1 MIILGIGW
9 GWRRHRLALIN
20 QLIFLGALLAL
31 ISILLG
37 QISSRLG
44 APLLLVFLVLGMLA
58 GEDGVLGLHFQSY
71 QTTFAVGSIALA
83 IILFEG
89 GLRTPREVV
98 RLVFWPSLTLATIGV
113 LLTALCMAGMAVL
126 VMGMQ
131 PLEGILMGAI
141 LASTDAAA
149 VFMLLH
155 GQGVA
160 VNARVGGT
168 LELESGMNDPMA
180 VFLTLMAV
188 HVLQA
193 GTAVSGWYVLG
204 SFGLELVGGGLIGAV
219 GGFALRWLLQRLT
232 LSAGLYPVL
241 ATAGALLIFGGTNA
255 LHASGFL
262 AVYVA
267 GVMLAQAPYRAQQ
280 VITRFL
286 DGLAWLAQIAM
297 FLMLGLLVTPSA
309 LLADLAAALVLAVG
323 LIVVARPGAVLLCL
337 LPFRF
342 TWHERGFVAWVGL
355 RGAVPIFLASI
366 PILAQV
372 PNAQVYFNVAFVAV
386 LTSLMVQGWTVGRAA
401 RFLGLEVPHAAHHG
415 QDLDISLGHGASREL
430 AGYRVLE
437 GARILNY
444 DYGEMDLP
452 PQAEIISVI
461 RESAPIALFR
471 ETRPLVD
478 DYVIAIAPPAEIASL
493 HQYFAYHEADEQ
505 MAPAGFGEFVFD
517 AETPAGNL
525 ALIYGLPIG
534 PVPKELTLGAFLHE
548 RLGEHVVAGD
558 RLKLGEI
565 ELVVRE
571 AKDGRIVRVGLELED
586 TRAHLPVTRTL
597 RKLKHPSRSRKM
609 RSFLDQ

>member
-1 MIILGIGW
+1 M
-9 GWRRHRLALIN
+9 AFIN

-58 GEDGVLGLHFQSY
+58 GEEGLLGLQFESY
-71 QTTFAVGSIALA
+71 ETTFAVGSIALA

-98 RLVFWPSLTLATIGV
+98 RLVFWPSLTLATVGV

-126 VMGMQ
+126 VMGMH

-180 VFLTLMAV
+180 VFLTLTAV
-188 HVLQA
+188 HVLQMGA
-193 GTAVSGWYVLG
+193 ATSGWYVLG
-204 SFGLELVGGGLIGAV
+204 SFILELVGGGLIGAA
-219 GGFALRWLLQRLT
+219 GGFGLRWLLQRLT

-241 ATAGALLIFGGTNA
+241 AGALLIFGGTNA
-255 LHASGFL
+255 VHASGFL

-280 VITRFL
+280 VIMRFL

-309 LLADLAAALVLAVG
+309 LLADLAAALALSIG
-323 LIVVARPGAVLLCL
+323 LIVIARPGAVMLSL

-342 TWHERGFVAWVGL
+342 NWRERGFVAWVGL

-366 PILAQV
+366 PILAGV
-372 PNAQVYFNVAFVAV
+372 PNAQIYFNVAFVAV
-386 LTSLMVQGWTVGRAA
+386 LTSLLVQGWTVGRAA
-401 RFLGLEVPHAAHHG
+401 RFLGLEVPAAAPHA
-415 QDLDISLGHGASREL
+415 QDLDISLGHGATREL
-430 AGYRVLE
+430 AGFRVQE
-437 GARILNY
+437 GARVLNY
-444 DYGEMDLP
+444 DYGEIDLP
-452 PQAEIISVI
+452 QQAEIISVI
-461 RESAPIALFR
+461 RDSAPIVLFR
-471 ETRPLVD
+471 ETRPKVE
-478 DYVIAIAPPAEIASL
+478 DYVIAIAPPAEIAGL
-493 HQYFAYHEADEQ
+493 HQNFAYHEADEPT
-505 MAPAGFGEFVFD
+505 APAGFGEFVFD
-517 AETPAGNL
+517 AATPATDL
-525 ALIYGLPIG
+525 ALMYGLQ
-534 PVPKELTLGAFLHE
+534 LGTDAKGRSLGDFLHD
-548 RLGEHVVAGD
+548 RLGDQVVAGD
-558 RLKLGEI
+558 RFKLGDI

-571 AKDGRIVRVGLELED
+571 AKDGRIQRVGLELED
-586 TRAHLPVTRTL
+586 TRVHLPVTRAL
-597 RKLKHPSRSRKM
+597 RKLKHPMKTWRAFR
-609 RSFLDQ
+609 RLTGV

>member
-1 MIILGIGW
+1 
-9 GWRRHRLALIN
+9 LALIN

-58 GEDGVLGLHFQSY
+58 GEDGVLGISFQSY

-98 RLVFWPSLTLATIGV
+98 RLVFWPSLTLATVGV

-126 VMGMQ
+126 VMGMR

-204 SFGLELVGGGLIGAV
+204 SFGLELVGGGLIGAI
-219 GGFALRWLLQRLT
+219 GGFGLRWLLQRLT

-309 LLADLAAALVLAVG
+309 LLADLAAALVLAFG

-430 AGYRVLE
+430 AGYRVQA

-444 DYGEMDLP
+444 DYGEIDLP
-452 PQAEIISVI
+452 AQAEIISVI
-461 RESAPIALFR
+461 RDSAPITLFR
-471 ETRPLVD
+471 ETRPLTD
-478 DYVIAIAPPAEIASL
+478 DYVIAIAPPADIASL
-493 HQYFAYHEADEQ
+493 HQHFAYHEADEPA
-505 MAPAGFGEFVFD
+505 APVGFGEFVFG
-517 AETPAGNL
+517 AETPASDL

-534 PVPKELTLGAFLHE
+534 TVAKELTLGGFLHD
-548 RLGEHVVAGD
+548 RLGDHVVAGD

-571 AKDGRIVRVGLELED
+571 AREGRILRVGLELED

-597 RKLKHPSRSRKM
+597 RKLKHPMKTWRAFR
-609 RSFLDQ
+609 RLTGI

>member
-1 MIILGIGW
+1 
-9 GWRRHRLALIN
+9 LALIN

-31 ISILLG
+31 VSILLG

-44 APLLLVFLVLGMLA
+44 APLLLVFLVLGMMA
-58 GEDGVLGLHFQSY
+58 GEDGLLGLRFQSY

-98 RLVFWPSLTLATIGV
+98 RLVFWPSLTLATVGV

-126 VMGMQ
+126 VMGMR

-155 GQGVA
+155 VQGVA

-219 GGFALRWLLQRLT
+219 GGFGLRWLLQRLT

-372 PNAQVYFNVAFVAV
+372 PNAQIYFNVAFVAV

-401 RFLGLEVPHAAHHG
+401 RFLGLEVPQAAHHG

-430 AGYRVLE
+430 AGYRVQE

-452 PQAEIISVI
+452 AQAEIISVI
-461 RESAPIALFR
+461 RDSAPITLFR

-505 MAPAGFGEFVFD
+505 VAPTGFGEFVFD
-517 AETPAGNL
+517 AETPASDL

-534 PVPKELTLGAFLHE
+534 SVPKELTLSNYLHD
-548 RLGEHVVAGD
+548 RLGDHVVAGD

-571 AKDGRIVRVGLELED
+571 AKEGRIVRVGLELED

-597 RKLKHPSRSRKM
+597 RKLKHPMKTWRAFR
-609 RSFLDQ
+609 RLTGV

>member
-1 MIILGIGW
+1 M
-9 GWRRHRLALIN
+9 ALIN

-58 GEDGVLGLHFQSY
+58 GEDGPLGLQFQSY
-71 QTTFAVGSIALA
+71 EATFAVGSIALA

-98 RLVFWPSLTLATIGV
+98 RLVFWPSLTLATLGV

-126 VMGMQ
+126 VMGMR

-188 HVLQA
+188 HLVQA
-193 GTAVSGWYVLG
+193 GSNVSGWYVLG
-204 SFGLELVGGGLIGAV
+204 SFGLELIGGGLIGAA

-241 ATAGALLIFGGTNA
+241 ATAGALLIFAGTNS

-267 GVMLAQAPYRAQQ
+267 GIMLAQAPYRAQQ

-297 FLMLGLLVTPSA
+297 FLMLGLLVTPSD
-309 LLADLAAALVLAVG
+309 LLADLAAALLLAFG
-323 LIVVARPGAVLLCL
+323 LILVARPGAVMLCL

-342 TWHERGFVAWVGL
+342 NWRERGFVAWVGL

-366 PILAQV
+366 PILAEV

-386 LTSLMVQGWTVGRAA
+386 LTSLIVQGWSVGRAA
-401 RFLGLEVPHAAHHG
+401 RFLGLEVPAAVHHG
-415 QDLDISLGHGASREL
+415 QDLDISLGHGSSREL
-430 AGYRVLE
+430 AGFRVQDRARVLHD
-437 GARILNY
+437 
-444 DYGEMDLP
+444 DYGAIHLP

-461 RESAPIALFR
+461 RDSAPVALFR
-471 ETRPLVD
+471 EMRPLIG
-478 DYVIAIAPPAEIASL
+478 DYVIAIAPPAEIAGL
-493 HQYFAYHEADEQ
+493 HQHFVHHEADEPS
-505 MAPAGFGEFVFD
+505 APAGFGEFVFE
-517 AETPAGNL
+517 AETPASDL

-534 PVPKELTLGAFLHE
+534 VAAKDLSLGAFLHAQ
-548 RLGEHVVAGD
+548 LGLHVVAGD
-558 RLKLGEI
+558 RVKLGEI
-565 ELVVRE
+565 ELVARDV
-571 AKDGRIVRVGLELED
+571 KDGRIQRIGLELED
-586 TRAHLPVTRTL
+586 TRMHLPVTRTL
-597 RKLKHPSRSRKM
+597 RKLRHPMKTWRAFRRLSG
-609 RSFLDQ
+609 L

>member
-1 MIILGIGW
+1 M
-9 GWRRHRLALIN
+9 ALIN

-37 QISSRLG
+37 QLSSRLG
-44 APLLLVFLVLGMLA
+44 APLLLVFLVLGMMA
-58 GEDGVLGLHFQSY
+58 GEDGLLGIPFQSY
-71 QTTFAVGSIALA
+71 QATFAVGSIALA

-98 RLVFWPSLTLATIGV
+98 KLVFWPSLTLATFGV

-126 VMGMQ
+126 VLGMQ
-131 PLEGILMGAI
+131 PLEGVLMGAI

-188 HVLQA
+188 HLVQA
-193 GTAVSGWYVLG
+193 GAAVSGWYVLA
-204 SFGLELVGGGLIGAV
+204 SFTLELVGGGIIGMA
-219 GGFALRWLLQRLT
+219 GGFGLRWLLQRLT

-241 ATAGALLIFGGTNA
+241 ATAGALLIFAGTNTV
-255 LHASGFL
+255 HASGFL

-267 GVMLAQAPYRAQQ
+267 GVMLAQTPYRAQQ

-309 LLADLAAALVLAVG
+309 LIADLAAALILALG
-323 LIVVARPGAVLLCL
+323 LILIARPGAVMLCL
-337 LPFRF
+337 IPFRF
-342 TWHERGFVAWVGL
+342 NWRERGFVAWVGL

-366 PILAQV
+366 PILAEV

-386 LTSLMVQGWTVGRAA
+386 LTSLLVQGWTVGRAA
-401 RFLGLEVPHAAHHG
+401 RFLGLEVPHAAPHG
-415 QDLDISLGHGASREL
+415 QDLDISLGHGATREL
-430 AGYRVLE
+430 AGYRVQE

-444 DYGEMDLP
+444 DYGEIDLP

-471 ETRPLVD
+471 ETRPLAG
-478 DYVIAIAPPAEIASL
+478 DYVIAIAPSAEIAGL
-493 HQYFAYHEADEQ
+493 NQFFAHHEVDE
-505 MAPAGFGEFVFD
+505 ASAAGFGEFVFE
-517 AETPAGNL
+517 AETLASDL
-525 ALIYGLPIG
+525 ALLYGLPVG
-534 PVPKELTLGAFLHE
+534 QVAKDLTLGAYLHE
-548 RLGEHVVAGD
+548 RLGDQVVPGD

-571 AKDGRIVRVGLELED
+571 ARDGRIQRIGLELED
-586 TRAHLPVTRTL
+586 TRVHLPVTRTL
-597 RKLKHPSRSRKM
+597 RKLKHPMKTWRAFR
-609 RSFLDQ
+609 RLTGV

>member
-1 MIILGIGW
+1 M
-9 GWRRHRLALIN
+9 AFIN

-31 ISILLG
+31 VSILLG

-44 APLLLVFLVLGMLA
+44 APLLLVFLGLGMLA
-58 GEDGVLGLHFQSY
+58 GEEGPLGLQFESY
-71 QTTFAVGSIALA
+71 EATFAVGSVALA

-89 GLRTPREVV
+89 GLRTPRDVV

-113 LLTALCMAGMAVL
+113 LLTALCMAGMAIL
-126 VMGMQ
+126 VMGMR
-131 PLEGILMGAI
+131 PLEGILLGAI

-160 VNARVGGT
+160 VNARVSGT

-193 GTAVSGWYVLG
+193 GGQVSGWFVLG
-204 SFGLELVGGGLIGAV
+204 SFGLELAGGGLIGAA

-241 ATAGALLIFGGTNA
+241 ATAGALLIFAGTNA

-280 VITRFL
+280 VIMRFL

-309 LLADLAAALVLAVG
+309 LLADLAVALTLSLG
-323 LIVVARPGAVLLCL
+323 LILIARPGAVMLCL

-342 TWHERGFVAWVGL
+342 NWRERGFVAWVGL

-366 PILAQV
+366 PILAGV
-372 PNAQVYFNVAFVAV
+372 ANAQIYFNVAFVAV
-386 LTSLMVQGWTVGRAA
+386 LTSLLVQGWSVGRAA
-401 RFLGLEVPHAAHHG
+401 RFLGLEVPVAAPHA

-430 AGYRVLE
+430 AGFRVQE
-437 GARILNY
+437 GARILSH
-444 DYGEMDLP
+444 DYSALALP
-452 PQAEIISVI
+452 ARADIISVI
-461 RESAPIALFR
+461 RDSAPIALFR
-471 ETRPLVD
+471 ETRPKVG
-478 DYVIAIAPPAEIASL
+478 DYVIAIAPPAEIAGL
-493 HQYFAYHEADEQ
+493 HQNFAYHEADEPV
-505 MAPAGFGEFVFD
+505 APAGFGEFVFG
-517 AETPAGNL
+517 AATPASELAVMYGL
-525 ALIYGLPIG
+525 ALGADIQGR
-534 PVPKELTLGAFLHE
+534 TLGDVLHAH
-548 RLGEHVVAGD
+548 LGDHVVAGD
-558 RLKLGEI
+558 RLKLGEV

-571 AKDGRIVRVGLELED
+571 VEDGRIHRVGLELED
-586 TRAHLPVTRTL
+586 TRAHLPVTRAL
-597 RKLKHPSRSRKM
+597 RKLKHPLKTWRAFR
-609 RSFLDQ
+609 RLTGI

>member
-1 MIILGIGW
+1 M
-9 GWRRHRLALIN
+9 ALIN

-37 QISSRLG
+37 QLSSRLG

-58 GEDGVLGLHFQSY
+58 GEDGPLGIAFQSY

-126 VMGMQ
+126 VMDMK

-193 GTAVSGWYVLG
+193 NAEVSAWYVLG
-204 SFGLELVGGGLIGAV
+204 SFALELVGGGLIGAA
-219 GGFALRWLLQRLT
+219 GGFALRWMLQRLT
-232 LSAGLYPVL
+232 LSAGLYPVM

-297 FLMLGLLVTPSA
+297 FLLLGLLVTPSA
-309 LLADLAAALVLAVG
+309 LLADLAAALILALG
-323 LIVVARPGAVLLCL
+323 LILIARPGAVLLCL

-366 PILAQV
+366 PILAHV
-372 PNAQVYFNVAFVAV
+372 PNAQIYFNVAFVAV
-386 LTSLMVQGWTVGRAA
+386 LTSLLVQGWSVGRAA
-401 RFLGLEVPHAAHHG
+401 RFLGLEVPHATHHA
-415 QDLDISLGHGASREL
+415 QDLDISLGHGANREL
-430 AGYRVLE
+430 AGYRVQA
-437 GARILNY
+437 GARILNH
-444 DYGEMDLP
+444 DYGEIDLP
-452 PQAEIISVI
+452 EKCEVISVI
-461 RESAPIALFR
+461 RNSAPITLFR
-471 ETRPLVD
+471 ETRPAVD
-478 DYVIAIAPPAEIASL
+478 DYVIAIAPPTEIASL
-493 HQYFAYHEADEQ
+493 HQRFAYHEADEPT
-505 MAPAGFGEFVFD
+505 APSGFGEFVFE
-517 AETPAGNL
+517 AETPASNL

-534 PVPKELTLGAFLHE
+534 TVAKELSLGHFMHE

-558 RLKLGEI
+558 RLKLGAI
-565 ELVVRE
+565 ELVVRD
-571 AKDGRIVRVGLELED
+571 AKEGRIVRVGLELED
-586 TRAHLPVTRTL
+586 TRAHLPVTRVL
-597 RKLKHPSRSRKM
+597 RKLKHPMKTWRAFR
-609 RSFLDQ
+609 RLTGV

>member
-1 MIILGIGW
+1 MTF
-9 GWRRHRLALIN
+9 IN

-58 GEDGVLGLHFQSY
+58 GEDGVLGLHFESY
-71 QTTFAVGSIALA
+71 ETTFAVGSIALA

-89 GLRTPREVV
+89 GLRTPRDVV
-98 RLVFWPSLTLATIGV
+98 RLVFWPSLSLATVGV

-193 GTAVSGWYVLG
+193 GAQVSGWYVLG
-204 SFGLELVGGGLIGAV
+204 SFGLELVGGGLIGAA

-297 FLMLGLLVTPSA
+297 FLMLGLLVTPSD
-309 LLADLAAALVLAVG
+309 LLKDLAAALVLALG
-323 LIVVARPGAVLLCL
+323 LILVARPGAVMLCL

-342 TWHERGFVAWVGL
+342 NWRERGFVAWVGL

-366 PILAQV
+366 PILAGV
-372 PNAQVYFNVAFVAV
+372 PDAQIYFNVAFVAV

-401 RFLGLEVPHAAHHG
+401 RFLGLEVPAAAHHG
-415 QDLDISLGHGASREL
+415 QELDISLGHGASREL
-430 AGYRVLE
+430 AGYRVQD
-437 GARILNY
+437 GARVLKH
-444 DYGEMDLP
+444 DYGAIDLP
-452 PQAEIISVI
+452 DRADIISVI
-461 RESAPIALFR
+461 RDSSPIALFR
-471 ETRPLVD
+471 ETRPLSG
-478 DYVIAIAPPAEIASL
+478 DYVIALAPPAEIAGL
-493 HQYFAYHEADEQ
+493 HQYFAYHEPDAPA
-505 MAPAGFGEFVFD
+505 APAGFGEFVFEAD
-517 AETPAGNL
+517 TPASDL

-534 PVPKELTLGAFLHE
+534 PVAKDLSLGAFLHE
-548 RLGEHVVAGD
+548 RLGEQVVAGD

-565 ELVVRE
+565 ELVVRK
-571 AKDGRIVRVGLELED
+571 ARDGRIVRVGLELED
-586 TRAHLPVTRTL
+586 TRVHLPVTRTL
-597 RKLKHPSRSRKM
+597 RKLKHPMKTWRAFRRLSG
-609 RSFLDQ
+609 L